1 MQMDFHELKIEISPE
16 LLKSLKEASERE
28 NISEQQL
35 AKELLEKGLADKSK
49 AKENKPAFPG
59 VALIKDNFKPQPE
72 VRVPKGKRP
81 DSEAKSKQSFSYPV
95 SNKPFKKS
103 PALSPEQ
110 LKRKEA
116 LEEQMRE
123 VSLLIDTAETEEK
136 REEYLQVYAGLAAEM
151 EALL

>member
-1 MQMDFHELKIEISPE
+1 MDFHELKIEISPE
-16 LLKSLKEASERE
+16 LLKSLKEASEKE

-35 AKELLEKGLADKSK
+35 AKQLLEEGLADKSDK
-49 AKENKPAFPG
+49 KEKKSAFPG
-59 VALIKDNFKPQPE
+59 VALIKDNFKPQAEVSLPKSRQEPE
-72 VRVPKGKRP
+72 TKTG
-81 DSEAKSKQSFSYPV
+81 QNNSFNFSP
-95 SNKPFKKS
+95 KPFRKT

-110 LKRKEA
+110 LKRKEE

-136 REEYLQVYAGLAAEM
+136 KEEYLQVYAGLAAEM